1 MKQTS
6 QNLYRL
12 DVVLN
17 EMEFNE
23 KKRVELK
30 CVERINWLN
39 EIKARKKLFLILGL
53 GNAKCTGRTVLKPT
67 WVKHLSGAPL

>member
-1 MKQTS
+1 MGW
-6 QNLYRL
+6 L

-30 CVERINWLN
+30 CVERIN
-39 EIKARKKLFLILGL
+39 
-53 GNAKCTGRTVLKPT
+53 
-67 WVKHLSGAPL
+67 

>member
-1 MKQTS
+1 MGW
-6 QNLYRL
+6 L

-39 EIKARKKLFLILGL
+39 EIKARKKLFQILGL
-53 GNAKCTGRTVLKPT
+53 VNAKCTGHAFLKPT